1 MELANGVYNID
12 AKSFADPYGNGV
24 QRFDRLTKCV
34 QLAVKGLG
42 DNTTSAIEVAKAL
55 YTIREEKLYEN
66 YPVPGT
72 NYLSVFEDFVS
83 FAKAFFCA
91 GKSTIYN
98 YIALYERFGAD
109 SKAEENPQNTFDV
122 SKYTYTQLLLLLSL
136 SDSELIQAK
145 QEVKPNW
152 TKNEV
157 KKYVKEVKE
166 RRVENS
172 NRLEKV
178 EVEEVED
185 VAQLEEPQY
194 EAFALNNDDRRR
206 EFLKTYKRW
215 TKCAECDV
223 LNTHVVFYGV
233 CLIDT
238 VYLVAVNTLFDE
250 FDEVSFYKFNMK
262 QPVDD
267 PYYRSYYGHYCLDMR
282 WATSDNEIIN
292 FLREKKIKSID
303 ILKNGK

>member
-136 SDSELIQAK
+136 
-145 QEVKPNW
+145 
-152 TKNEV
+152 
-157 KKYVKEVKE
+157 
-166 RRVENS
+166 R
-172 NRLEKV
+172 
-178 EVEEVED
+178 
-185 VAQLEEPQY
+185 
-194 EAFALNNDDRRR
+194 
-206 EFLKTYKRW
+206 
-215 TKCAECDV
+215 
-223 LNTHVVFYGV
+223 
-233 CLIDT
+233 
-238 VYLVAVNTLFDE
+238 
-250 FDEVSFYKFNMK
+250 
-262 QPVDD
+262 
-267 PYYRSYYGHYCLDMR
+267 
-282 WATSDNEIIN
+282 
-292 FLREKKIKSID
+292 FLRRFARFRNIPLHCSHKHKILLRYKLSQTCMAVHSQTAYTLLFSD
-303 ILKNGK
+303 FSTPSLLRDNRQSRFSRA